1 MTLRFIIGRA
11 GSGKT
16 HACLEGIRQALLE
29 APEGPPVVFL
39 VPEQA
44 TFQMEYALAATPG
57 IGGMMR
63 AQVLSFRRLAH
74 RVLLET
80 GGAARVPIGEL
91 GKRMVLRELLARH
104 QDKLRVFSRSAD
116 RPGFA
121 DTLAGAVSE
130 MKMYRITPVELAT
143 AGGLL
148 SGGQGLL
155 QDKLADLEVLYRA
168 FEEYLAGRYTDPDDY
183 LNFLADR
190 LNRSSTMR
198 GAEVWV
204 DGFTGFTPQ
213 EFNVLQKILHTAER
227 VHVTLCLDPG
237 QPGQELTEEE
247 VFYPTWET
255 YTEIAG
261 LAGAAGVATVP
272 PLLLA
277 AAEPGA
283 GVAETLTRKAPGAA
297 DPGAGAS
304 DCGAGVP
311 RRFRECPAI
320 AHLERHFFVYPAPA
334 FAGADTGVDSGLKL
348 AAGANRRV
356 EVEAAARAIIRLCRD
371 QGYRWRDTAVVLR
384 DLESYHELITTVF
397 YDHGIPFFIDRKKP
411 VLYHPL
417 IELIRSALEAVGR
430 DLAYDPVFRYLK
442 TDLAPVSR
450 AEVDR
455 LENYVLAHGIRGSR
469 WTDEKDWTYRRRYTL
484 GEDAEVSDAE
494 AVELAL
500 INAIRRKAV
509 AALAAFATRAG
520 RAKNVREIT
529 AALFGLLEELTAA
542 DQLTAWAA
550 TAEAA
555 GKVEQAREHLQVW
568 GGVISLLD
576 EVVEALGDET
586 MSVETYLAVLDAGFE
601 SLRLGLIPPGL
612 DQVLVGSLDRSRNPN
627 VRAVFLLGAG
637 DGILPARPADDGV
650 FNDAEREKLA
660 TAGITLAPGGRRQ
673 AFDEQYLV
681 YTALTRSSEYLWIS
695 YPLADDEGRALA
707 PSPVVAR
714 IKELFPKIVEH
725 IYQAEPAG
733 AVCGSTGDL
742 EFIVHPMRT
751 LDYLAGRLRE
761 AKAGRP
767 APGLW
772 WDVYNWFTGENS
784 RRELAAAVLKGL
796 FHVNVAKT
804 VPRRLSQTLY
814 GASMRASV
822 SRIERFTAC
831 PFAHFA
837 NYGLKLR
844 ERSQFRLAAPDMGE
858 FFHAALKGFGDRIAR
873 QSLDWGALTPEQ
885 CREFTAEV
893 VEELAPQLQ
902 SEILLSTARYR
913 YISGKLQ
920 RTLDRAVLMLTEHAR
935 RSKFR
940 PVGLELGFGPGDALP
955 PVIVALPDGRDLK
968 LAGRIDRI
976 DLAETETEAYLRV
989 IDYKSS
995 DNKIE
1000 LGDIYHGLKL
1010 QLLTY
1015 LHVALTQ
1022 SQNICGRQS
1031 LPAGI
1036 LYFTVKE
1043 PLIRAAGPMAAE
1055 AVEKEIFKALKMKGL
1070 LLADP
1075 AVFQLMDNR
1084 LEGGRSAL
1092 FPVQIKNDGE
1102 FSQKSPV
1109 ITAERFS
1116 LLQNHLT
1123 NVFAEAGEAILSGQV
1138 AITPYRRNKQA
1149 ACSFCPFK
1157 PVCQFD
1163 LLLPE
1168 NNFRLLTGPAPDRVW
1183 DLLAGNTAGA
1193 GKEAG
1198 V

>member
-16 HACLEGIRQALLE
+16 HVCLEGIRQALLKS
-29 APEGPPVVFL
+29 PEGAPVIFL

-104 QDKLRVFSRSAD
+104 RDKLRVFGRSAD

-121 DTLAGAVSE
+121 DTLAKAVSE
-130 MKMYRITPVELAT
+130 LKMYRISPVELGM

-148 SGGQGLL
+148 AGGQGLL
-155 QDKLADLEVLYRA
+155 QDKLADIELLYRA
-168 FEEYLAGRYTDPDDY
+168 LEEYLAERYTDPDDY

-190 LNRSSTMR
+190 LNRSSIMR

-227 VHVTLCLDPG
+227 VHLTMCLDPR

-255 YTEIAG
+255 YREIKG
-261 LAGAAGVATVP
+261 LAETVGVATEP
-272 PLLLA
+272 ALLLGKT
-277 AAEPGA
+277 EPAGSGA
-283 GVAETLTRKAPGAA
+283 GVS
-297 DPGAGAS
+297 AGDA
-304 DCGAGVP
+304 GAGVLP
-311 RRFRECPAI
+311 RFSACPAI
-320 AHLERHFFVYPAPA
+320 AHLERHYFAYPAPA
-334 FAGADTGVDSGLKL
+334 FTGVDVSLKL

-356 EVEAAARAIIRLCRD
+356 EVEAAAREIMRLCRD
-371 QGYRWRDTAVVLR
+371 WGYRWRDTVVIMR
-384 DLESYHELITTVF
+384 DLESYHELISTVF
-397 YDHGIPFFIDRKKP
+397 HDHGIPFFIDRKRP
-411 VLYHPL
+411 VLHHPL
-417 IELIRSALEAVGR
+417 IELIRSALEAVDR
-430 DLAYDPVFRYLK
+430 ELAYDPVFRYLK
-442 TDLAPVSR
+442 TDLTPVSR
-450 AEVDR
+450 EEVDR
-455 LENYVLAHGIRGSR
+455 LENYVLAHGIRGR
-469 WTDEKDWTYRRRYTL
+469 KWTEEHDWTYRRRYTL
-484 GEDAEVSDAE
+484 GEDAEVSAAE
-494 AVELAL
+494 AAELVL
-500 INAIRRKAV
+500 INNIRRNAA
-509 AALAAFATRAG
+509 AALAGFAVRAG
-520 RAKNVREIT
+520 KAKNVREIT
-529 AALFGLLEELTAA
+529 AALFALLEELAVA
-542 DQLTAWAA
+542 EQLTAWAA
-550 TAEAA
+550 AAEAA
-555 GKVEQAREHLQVW
+555 GKMSAAREHLQVW

-576 EVVEALGDET
+576 EVVEAMGDET
-586 MSVETYLAVLDAGFE
+586 MAMETYLAVLDAGFE
-601 SLRLGLIPPGL
+601 SLKLGLIPPGL

-660 TAGITLAPGGRRQ
+660 AAGIALAPGGRRQ
-673 AFDEQYLV
+673 VFDEQYLV
-681 YTALTRSSEYLWIS
+681 YNALTRSSEYLWIS

-707 PSPVVAR
+707 PSPVVTR
-714 IKELFPKIVEH
+714 IKELFPNLTAE
-725 IYQAEPAG
+725 IYQAEPMGTGG
-733 AVCGSTGDL
+733 AVNSGSAGEL
-742 EFIVHPMRT
+742 EFVVHPMQT
-751 LDYLAGRLRE
+751 LVYLAGRLRE

-767 APGLW
+767 VPGLW
-772 WDVYNWFTGENS
+772 WDVYNWFIGDES
-784 RRELAAAVLKGL
+784 RRELAAAVIKGL

-804 VPRRLSQTLY
+804 VPRRLSQNLY
-814 GASMRASV
+814 GASLRASV

-831 PFAHFA
+831 PFAHFV

-844 ERSQFRLAAPDMGE
+844 ERAQFRLAAPDMGE
-858 FFHAALKGFGDRIAR
+858 LFHAALKSFGDRITR
-873 QSLDWGALTPEQ
+873 QSLDWGDLTPEQ
-885 CREFTAEV
+885 CRQFTAETV
-893 VEELAPQLQ
+893 AELAPQLQ

-913 YISGKLQ
+913 YIAQKLQ

-940 PVGLELGFGPGDALP
+940 PVGLELGFGPGEALP
-955 PVIVALPDGRDLK
+955 PVTVALPDGQDLQ

-976 DLAETETEAYLRV
+976 DLAQTESEAFLRV

-995 DNKIE
+995 DNKID
-1000 LGDIYHGLKL
+1000 LGDIYHGLKM

-1015 LHVALTQ
+1015 LHVALTH
-1022 SQNICGRQS
+1022 SEKLCGQQG

-1043 PLIRAAGPMAAE
+1043 PLIRAAGPMAKE
-1055 AVEKEIFKALKMKGL
+1055 DVEKEIFRELKMKGL

-1084 LEGGRSAL
+1084 LEGGKSGL
-1092 FPVQIKNDGE
+1092 FPVQIKNDGD
-1102 FSQKSPV
+1102 FSQRSPV
-1109 ITAERFS
+1109 ITADRFS
-1116 LLQNHLT
+1116 LLQQHLKKVLAT
-1123 NVFAEAGEAILSGQV
+1123 AGADILSGRV
-1138 AITPYRRNKQA
+1138 EITPYRRSRQA
-1149 ACSFCPFK
+1149 ACTFCPFK

-1168 NNFRLLTGPAPDRVW
+1168 NSFRLLSGPAPDRVW
-1183 DLLAGNTAGA
+1183 EMLAGQTDMPGQFAGA

-1198 V
+1198 E